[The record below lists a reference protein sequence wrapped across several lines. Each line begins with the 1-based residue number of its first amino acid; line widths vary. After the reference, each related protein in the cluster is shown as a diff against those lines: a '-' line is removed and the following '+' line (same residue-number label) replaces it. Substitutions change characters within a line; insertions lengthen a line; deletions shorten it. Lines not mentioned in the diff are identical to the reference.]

1 MVSGNQGNFQGVGHS
16 NLNSGLVT
24 VWIIHSYSIADVSKK
39 LTINP
44 LQLVQTMHCLK
55 SIHALSKAHDHKDEQ
70 INPRWIPKA
79 APLEKKLGEEL
90 TLVYVPP
97 HPLVKHWLSVLRN
110 ESSSTPVFSNA
121 PSLLFIFMSMNNK
134 LQWTS
139 SNLHAW
145 VRELSHLL
153 LLTPQKSVWFFSVLH
168 NSLWPWLWIG
178 SALAELGRF
187 LIYEAARDWLL
198 TVKGEVQ
205 TPCGV
210 AGVEFID
217 PREPVRVRLRS
228 LFSATSKQHVSSVLP
243 ATQTFHI
250 GFVRDEITFQ
260 PALYLNKLPDKFPDG
275 VRVLVADPMLAT
287 GGTVTATID
296 LLKER
301 NVDHRLIRVVSAA
314 AAPPALDQLSTKFP
328 GLRIYTATVDE
339 EVTEKGDIVPGIGDA
354 GDRSYGT

>member
-1 MVSGNQGNFQGVGHS
+1 
-16 NLNSGLVT
+16 
-24 VWIIHSYSIADVSKK
+24 
-39 LTINP
+39 
-44 LQLVQTMHCLK
+44 MHWLR
-55 SIHALSKAHDHKDEQ
+55 STHALSKAHDHKDEQ

-79 APLEKKLGEEL
+79 APLEKKIGEEL

-110 ESSSTPVFSNA
+110 ESSSTPVF
-121 PSLLFIFMSMNNK
+121 
-134 LQWTS
+134 
-139 SNLHAW
+139 
-145 VRELSHLL
+145 R
-153 LLTPQKSVWFFSVLH
+153 
-168 NSLWPWLWIG
+168 

-217 PREPVRVRLRS
+217 PREPVRVVPILCGG
-228 LFSATSKQHVSSVLP
+228 LVLVEHVSSVLP
-243 ATQTFHI
+243 ATQTYHI

-328 GLRIYTATVDE
+328 GLRIYTVTVDE
-339 EVTEKGDIVPGIGDA
+339 EVTEKGEIVPGIGDA